1 MLKQGTPADEI
12 LDIVKAYPG
21 CTLDELTQRLPK
33 WNWSEVFIEVDRL
46 SRLGQL
52 RLTQSGAGFITTLH
66 AL

>member
-1 MLKQGTPADEI
+1 MLKQGTAADEI
-12 LDIVKAYPG
+12 LNVVKAYPG

-52 RLTQSGAGFITTLH
+52 RLTQNHGSFITTLH